1 VHQKHSED
9 RNSVRN
15 PATTLP
21 DLADVAEV
29 VDLDNFIPKRKSSVN
44 GLIILQPKNTLVF
57 PLAENSRFPV
67 SVDDI
72 MHYSTIVELAYTD
85 RIQKYVFTFFFGFY
99 TFVFAYDFS
108 LSPFYKWFTCFFN
121 AGTMPSYT
129 MEFTVAMYLLDRR

>member
-1 VHQKHSED
+1 MEADAVYNRSVHQKHSEV

-44 GLIILQPKNTLVF
+44 VLIILQPKNTLVF

-67 SVDDI
+67 SDDDI
-72 MHYSTIVELAYTD
+72 MHYSAIVELAYTD
-85 RIQKYVFTFFFGFY
+85 RIQKYVFTFLFFLILHF
-99 TFVFAYDFS
+99 
-108 LSPFYKWFTCFFN
+108 CFCI
-121 AGTMPSYT
+121 
-129 MEFTVAMYLLDRR
+129 